1 MNGPILVAL
10 DGSPGAEAILP
21 HALTLARTTGGDLVV
36 VAVTTTHAP
45 VAAETLVRGGVALQ
59 DRPGQAEYRG
69 GREYLDRVV
78 AGLEGGGV
86 AVKVRVRS
94 GDPVREI
101 LAQVAE
107 GPRPQAVALA
117 THGRG
122 GLHRIFAGSVTER
135 VLHDLPVPALLAHVA
150 DPPPPPPPARY
161 RRILVPLD
169 GSTFAT
175 QALDAAVAL
184 GKRCAAEIHLLT
196 VLPPLEHLSIAEAGL
211 TPFWV
216 QEKHQHEADAA
227 TFALA
232 DMAYALEQTGL
243 RAHTA
248 LRHGDPASGIVHFA
262 HEMGSDLIVMA
273 THGRGGLSRLWAGSV
288 VMSVVRHTAVP
299 ILAIHPTHDPHTRV
313 TGLA

>member
-21 HALTLARTTGGDLVV
+21 HALTLARTTGADLLVL
-36 VAVTTTHAP
+36 AVTATHAP
-45 VAAETLVRGGVALQ
+45 VATEAVVRGGVALQ
-59 DRPGQAEYRG
+59 DRPGQAEYRE
-69 GREYLDRVV
+69 GRDYLERVV

-107 GPRPQAVALA
+107 GPCPQAVALA

-122 GLHRIFAGSVTER
+122 GLHRILAGSVTER
-135 VLHDLPVPALLAHVA
+135 VLQNLPVPALLAHIA
-150 DPPPPPPPARY
+150 DPPLPLPPARY

-175 QALDAAVAL
+175 QALDAAEAL
-184 GKRCAAEIHLLT
+184 ARRCAAEIQLLT

-243 RAHTA
+243 LVRTA
-248 LRHGDPASGIVHFA
+248 LRHGDPASGIVNFA
-262 HEMGSDLIVMA
+262 HETGTDLIVMA
-273 THGRGGLSRLWAGSV
+273 THGRSGLSRLWAGSV
-288 VMSVVRHTAVP
+288 MVNVVRHTAVP
-299 ILAIHPTHDPHTRV
+299 ILAIHPTHDPHTRIV
-313 TGLA
+313 GLS